1 MDRFALMETFISVIE
16 AGSFSAAARRLN
28 VGQPAVSKSIAQLE
42 AKLGVRLLLRSTRGL
57 TPTEA
62 GQQFYERAKRALEEA
77 DEAEL
82 AARGS
87 GAGLSGRLRICA
99 AVTFARLHI
108 VPEMK
113 TFLAAHP
120 DLTLEVLLDDDSVNL
135 LEQGIDVALRM
146 GVLGDSSMTARRL
159 GESRRLVVGTP
170 AYFEQAGVPAAP
182 ADLLLH
188 QAIIYDQPGGGTS
201 WTFRRDGSELAVAV
215 DYITG
220 RHRQCPAR
228 VTIERRQIVFQLFVE
243 LDQIIGQVKAQTESV
258 RHIVMGIRQNRKA
271 EFVLT
276 HRLAAVNGV
285 LRRNRHQ
292 VRAFRLER
300 K

>member
-16 AGSFSAAARRLN
+16 AGSLSAAARRLN

-62 GQQFYERAKRALEEA
+62 GQQFYERARRALEEA

-108 VPEMK
+108 VPAMK

-159 GESRRLVVGTP
+159 GESRRWWSARRLISSRQG
-170 AYFEQAGVPAAP
+170 
-182 ADLLLH
+182 
-188 QAIIYDQPGGGTS
+188 
-201 WTFRRDGSELAVAV
+201 FRQHLP
-215 DYITG
+215 I
-220 RHRQCPAR
+220 CCC
-228 VTIERRQIVFQLFVE
+228 IRR
-243 LDQIIGQVKAQTESV
+243 
-258 RHIVMGIRQNRKA
+258 
-271 EFVLT
+271 
-276 HRLAAVNGV
+276 
-285 LRRNRHQ
+285 
-292 VRAFRLER
+292 
-300 K
+300 